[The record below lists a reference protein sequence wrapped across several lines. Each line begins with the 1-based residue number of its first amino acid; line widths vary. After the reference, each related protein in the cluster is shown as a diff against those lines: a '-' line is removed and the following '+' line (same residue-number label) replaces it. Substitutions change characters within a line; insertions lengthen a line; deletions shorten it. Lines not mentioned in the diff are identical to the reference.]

1 MAKRWQKEEL
11 EYLKRHAAAKSL
23 PELAKHLRLDAA
35 SVGAKLGELGLRAKS
50 DADGK
55 PPSPALADP
64 QLVLYEQGVRA
75 MYRGRW
81 AEAVR
86 CFAQVSRTSDEPGL
100 AERARQQAAA
110 CEQKQAEQRAGHT
123 DAADPFLQAV
133 YEKNRGDYDAAL
145 QICVRGGRQTRDE
158 RFAYLAASIHA
169 LREDH
174 EAALKLLDH
183 SIELNPKN
191 RVHAF
196 HDPDFATLRERGEI
210 ADRLRA

>member
-11 EYLKRHAAAKSL
+11 EYLKRNAAAKSL

-35 SVGAKLGELGLRAKS
+35 SVGTKLGELGLRAKF
-50 DADGK
+50 DAPGK
-55 PPSPALADP
+55 QPVPALADP
-64 QLVLYEQGVRA
+64 QLVLYEHGVRA
-75 MYRGRW
+75 MYRARW

-86 CFAQVSRTSDEPGL
+86 CFVQVSRTSDEPGL

-174 EAALKLLDH
+174 EAALRLLDH

>member
-1 MAKRWQKEEL
+1 MAKRWLKEDL
-11 EYLKRHAAAKSL
+11 DYLKRHAGDKSPAA
-23 PELAKHLRLDAA
+23 LARHLHLDAA
-35 SVGAKLGELGLRAKS
+35 AVGAKLDELGLRAK
-50 DADGK
+50 
-55 PPSPALADP
+55 PAAPNPAPAAADP
-64 QLVLYEQGVRA
+64 QLERYEQGVRA
-75 MYRGRW
+75 MHRARW
-81 AEAVR
+81 AEAARAFVEV
-86 CFAQVSRTSDEPGL
+86 AATSDEPGL

-110 CEQKQAEQRAGHT
+110 CQHKLAEQRAGNADT
-123 DAADPFLQAV
+123 DDPFLLAV
-133 YEKNRGDYDAAL
+133 YEKNRGDYEAAL

-174 EAALKLLDH
+174 EAALRLLDH

-196 HDPDFATLRERGEI
+196 HDPDFATLRARGEI

>member
-1 MAKRWQKEEL
+1 MAKRWQKTEL
-11 EYLKRHAAAKSL
+11 DYLKRHAEAKTTA
-23 PELAKHLRLDAA
+23 ELAKHLRVAPA
-35 SVGAKLGELGLRAKS
+35 SVGAKLGELGLRAKP
-50 DADGK
+50 DAPGK
-55 PPSPALADP
+55 PAAAAPVDP
-64 QLVLYEQGVRA
+64 QLALYEQGVRA
-75 MYRGRW
+75 MYRARW

-86 CFAQVSRTSDEPGL
+86 CFTQVATASDEPGL

-110 CEQKQAEQRAGHT
+110 CEQKQAEQGAGHAE
-123 DAADPFLQAV
+123 AADPFLLAV
-133 YEKNRGDYDAAL
+133 YEKNRGDYEAAL

-169 LREDH
+169 LREEH
-174 EAALKLLDH
+174 EAAQRLLDH

>member
-1 MAKRWQKEEL
+1 MAKRWQKEDL
-11 EYLKRHAAAKSL
+11 EYLKRHAGAKS
-23 PELAKHLRLDAA
+23 PAALAKHLGLDAA
-35 SVGAKLGELGLRAKS
+35 AVGAKLDELGLRAKAS
-50 DADGK
+50 A
-55 PPSPALADP
+55 PSSAAAVADP
-64 QLVLYEQGVRA
+64 QLERYEQGVRA
-75 MYRGRW
+75 MHRARW
-81 AEAVR
+81 AEAAR
-86 CFAQVSRTSDEPGL
+86 SFAQVAATSDEPGL

-110 CEQKQAEQRAGHT
+110 CEHKLGEQRPGSA
-123 DAADPFLQAV
+123 DAADPFLLAV
-133 YEKNRGDYDAAL
+133 YEKNRGEYDAAL

-174 EAALKLLDH
+174 EAALRLLDH